1 MQPREDIAPPV
12 SPTQFT
18 LTRPEEPSHAAPLT
32 PQSLDETSHLPARV
46 PTQLMEALDRV
57 TQSFELELS
66 GDSGSTLR
74 VAVEVRDGA
83 ARVEIACATQSDAE
97 ALRGIEPE
105 IRRRLADRGL
115 DLAQFTAQRDPQGGH
130 GDAPDYAAPRANWT
144 TTEPRQSAASPHPRS
159 YSLRTLYGTPA
170 SAPVL
175 NLLA

>member
-1 MQPREDIAPPV
+1 
-12 SPTQFT
+12 
-18 LTRPEEPSHAAPLT
+18 
-32 PQSLDETSHLPARV
+32 
-46 PTQLMEALDRV
+46 MEALDRV

-74 VAVEVRDGA
+74 VAVELRDGA

-105 IRRRLADRGL
+105 IRQRLADRGL

-130 GDAPDYAAPRANWT
+130 GAAPDYAAPRAEWT
-144 TTEPRQSAASPHPRS
+144 NTEPRQSAASPHPRS
-159 YSLRTLYGTPA
+159 YSLRTLCGTPA

-175 NLLA
+175 NLFA